1 MRSPGDTP
9 NHSMKAYVHTQVL
22 LRQAGGLFGAVVGD
36 KESDQPGEQS
46 SARRRL
52 PRGCFSGRG
61 G

>member
-1 MRSPGDTP
+1 MT
-9 NHSMKAYVHTQVL
+9 AYVHTQVL

-46 SARRRL
+46 SARRQL

-61 G
+61 GNNHTG

>member
-46 SARRRL
+46 SARRQL
-52 PRGCFSGRG
+52 PSRCFSGRG